1 VFHDTD
7 FHTTIRLEK
16 TTCHSIKKNRYLN
29 GEDQLDFKSVLNTIG
44 DPEFEF
50 IKELIYKQAGIFLAP
65 HKKIMVQSRLNTRLR
80 TLNITS
86 YHDYVSLLKKDP
98 KFAADE
104 MQELINRLTTNKT
117 DFFRENHHFDFLKST
132 FFPDLEQNA
141 NGIKSLR
148 IWCSASSTGEEPY
161 SLAISVYDYFQ
172 NKPGWN
178 LKIYASDIDTA
189 VLKTAQEGIYR
200 SDRLDPVSDA
210 LKLKHFNKIPK
221 GEQVFYEAKSHLKSL
236 IEFKQINLLNHPFP
250 IKEKVDI
257 IFCRNVVIYFD
268 KQTQKTLF
276 QQFDEQLKPFGYLV
290 LGHSETMFG
299 ISDRYK
305 FLGHTIYQKKT

>member
-1 VFHDTD
+1 M
-7 FHTTIRLEK
+7 
-16 TTCHSIKKNRYLN
+16 
-29 GEDQLDFKSVLNTIG
+29 DFKSVLNSIG

-50 IKELIYKQAGIFLAP
+50 IKDLIYKQAGIFLAP

-80 TLNITS
+80 TLGIAS
-86 YHDYVSLLKKDP
+86 YEAYVSQLKKDP
-98 KFAADE
+98 KFAAAE

-117 DFFRENHHFDFLKST
+117 DFFRENHHFEFLKDH
-132 FFPDLEQNA
+132 FFPEVEQAAVSGGPKN
-141 NGIKSLR
+141 LR

-161 SLAISVYDYFQ
+161 SLAISLHEYFQ

-178 LKIYASDIDTA
+178 LKIIASDIDTA

-200 SDRLDPVSDA
+200 EDRLEPVSDS
-210 LKLKHFNKIPK
+210 LKLKHFNK
-221 GEQVFYEAKSHLKSL
+221 QVKADHIFYEAKPHLKAL
-236 IEFKQINLLNHPFP
+236 LEFKQINLLNHPFP

-276 QQFDEQLKPFGYLV
+276 QQFEEQLKPHGYLV

-299 ISDRYK
+299 ISDRFK
-305 FLGHTIYQKKT
+305 FLGHTVYQKKN